1 MTTNESIDITELR
14 THLYH
19 SACKLNN
26 LSLYQASKWCAEAL
40 NGLKDKQQPVTYPP
54 LALDSDDL
62 LDQDI
67 LILAKSYFDCKE
79 FDRAAHVLKDCKGG
93 DAKFLRLYSMLISV
107 DKRSTEETDGSLNI
121 GMINETNE
129 DTGTTSKELALNS
142 LNSQLSKIILESE
155 NYLKQKQNAFL
166 LYLNGIIYNK
176 KKNTS

>member
-26 LSLYQASKWCAEAL
+26 LSLYQAGKWCAEAL
-40 NGLKDKQQPVTYPP
+40 NGLKRQTTAGDVPS

-79 FDRAAHVLKDCKGG
+79 FDRGPCVEGL
-93 DAKFLRLYSMLISV
+93 
-107 DKRSTEETDGSLNI
+107 
-121 GMINETNE
+121 
-129 DTGTTSKELALNS
+129 
-142 LNSQLSKIILESE
+142 
-155 NYLKQKQNAFL
+155 
-166 LYLNGIIYNK
+166 
-176 KKNTS
+176 